1 MFYKDVDRYFI
12 PSIQCKS
19 LNLSDLEKY
28 DLQKMCGIY
37 DDWPS
42 IAKSYY
48 EKNLKKVNFAG
59 IDHIVF
65 AGMGGS
71 GALGDIFSAILSKTD
86 IHVCVV
92 KGYHLPNTVDS
103 KTLVV
108 VISISGNTD
117 ETLRILESA
126 HIQGCKLIAFT
137 SGGKME
143 KICIE
148 KNIEFRK
155 IEEFHSPRASFPSFL
170 YSILNILSPIIPI
183 KKEEVL
189 ESIREMECLQ
199 KEISSKNLSENNPAL
214 SLAKWIT
221 DIPLIYYPF
230 GLQSAAIRFKNSLQE
245 NAKTHVIME
254 DIVESC
260 HNGIVA
266 WERKSSVQP
275 ILIKGADDHI
285 KTKEKYQ
292 IITEYFQQNK
302 IKYREIISIK
312 VNILSKIINLIY
324 LLDYSTI
331 YKAILYKIDPSP
343 VKSIDYV
350 KNRADKFA

>member
-1 MFYKDVDRYFI
+1 MYR
-12 PSIQCKS
+12 
-19 LNLSDLEKY
+19 
-28 DLQKMCGIY
+28 IY
-37 DDWPS
+37 DNWPK
-42 IAKSYY
+42 IAKLHY
-48 EKNLKKVNFAG
+48 EKNLEKINFTG

-92 KGYHLPNTVDS
+92 KGYHLPNTVNS
-103 KTLVV
+103 NTLVIA
-108 VISISGNTD
+108 ISISGNTD

-126 HIQGCKLIAFT
+126 AKQDCKLIAFT

-143 KICIE
+143 QICLE

-170 YSILNILSPIIPI
+170 YSLLNILSPIIPI

-189 ESIREMECLQ
+189 ESIQKLQFLQ
-199 KEISSKNLSENNPAL
+199 KEISSENLSENNPAL
-214 SLAKWIT
+214 SLAKWMT
-221 DIPLIYYPF
+221 NTPLIYYPF

-245 NAKTHVIME
+245 NSKTHVIME

-266 WERKSSVQP
+266 WEKKSNVQP

-292 IITEYFQQNK
+292 ILAEYFQQNK
-302 IKYREIISIK
+302 IKYREIISIEG
-312 VNILSKIINLIY
+312 NILSKIINLIY

-331 YKAILYKIDPSP
+331 YKAVLNKIDPSP

-350 KNRADKFA
+350 KNRTNQVT

>member
-1 MFYKDVDRYFI
+1 MYR
-12 PSIQCKS
+12 
-19 LNLSDLEKY
+19 
-28 DLQKMCGIY
+28 IY
-37 DDWPS
+37 DNWPK
-42 IAKSYY
+42 IAKLHY
-48 EKNLKKVNFAG
+48 EKNLEKINFTG

-71 GALGDIFSAILSKTD
+71 GSLGDIFSAILSKTD

-92 KGYHLPNTVDS
+92 KGYHLPNTVNS
-103 KTLVV
+103 NTLVIA
-108 VISISGNTD
+108 ISISGNTD
-117 ETLRILESA
+117 ETLRILELA
-126 HIQGCKLIAFT
+126 AKQDCKLIAFT

-143 KICIE
+143 QICLE

-170 YSILNILSPIIPI
+170 YSLLNILSPIIPI

-189 ESIREMECLQ
+189 ESIQKLEFLQ
-199 KEISSKNLSENNPAL
+199 KEISSENLSENNPAL
-214 SLAKWIT
+214 SLAKWMT
-221 DIPLIYYPF
+221 NTPLIYYPF
-230 GLQSAAIRFKNSLQE
+230 GLHSAAIRFKNSLQE
-245 NAKTHVIME
+245 NSKTHVIME

-266 WERKSSVQP
+266 WEKKSNVQP
-275 ILIKGADDHI
+275 ILIKGVDDHI

-292 IITEYFQQNK
+292 ILVEYFQQNK
-302 IKYREIISIK
+302 IKYREIISTEG
-312 VNILSKIINLIY
+312 NILSKIINLIY

-331 YKAILYKIDPSP
+331 YKAILDKIDPSL

-350 KNRADKFA
+350 KNRTNQFA

>member
-1 MFYKDVDRYFI
+1 MD
-12 PSIQCKS
+12 
-19 LNLSDLEKY
+19 LSDLEKY
-28 DLQKMCGIY
+28 DLQKMYKIY
-37 DDWPS
+37 DDWPN
-42 IAKSYY
+42 IARFYY
-48 EKNLKKVNFAG
+48 EKDLKKVNFTG

-71 GALGDIFSAILSKTD
+71 GALGDIFSSILSKTD

-103 KTLVV
+103 NTLVV

-126 HIQGCKLIAFT
+126 HNHGCKLIVFT

-143 KICIE
+143 QICLE
-148 KNIEFRK
+148 KKIEFRK
-155 IEEFHSPRASFPSFL
+155 IEEFHSPRASFPSFV

-183 KKEEVL
+183 KKEEVF
-189 ESIREMECLQ
+189 ESIKEMQILQ
-199 KEISSKNLSENNPAL
+199 REISSKNCSENNPAL
-214 SLAKWIT
+214 SLAEWIT

-266 WERKSSVQP
+266 WERKSNVQP
-275 ILIKGADDHI
+275 ILIRGADDHI

-292 IITEYFQQNK
+292 ILTEYFQQNQ
-302 IKYREIISIK
+302 INYREITSIK
-312 VNILSKIINLIY
+312 GNILSKIINLIY

-331 YKAILYKIDPSP
+331 YKAVLYKIDPSP
-343 VKSIDYV
+343 VKSIDYI
-350 KNRADKFA
+350 KNKLSF

>member
-1 MFYKDVDRYFI
+1 MLD
-12 PSIQCKS
+12 
-19 LNLSDLEKY
+19 LSTIEKY
-28 DLQKMCGIY
+28 DLQKMYKIY
-37 DDWPS
+37 DSWPN
-42 IAKSYY
+42 IAKLHY
-48 EKNLKKVNFAG
+48 EKNLEKVNFTG
-59 IDHIVF
+59 IDHIIF

-92 KGYHLPNTVDS
+92 KGYNLPNTVNS
-103 KTLVV
+103 NTLVV
-108 VISISGNTD
+108 AISISGNTD
-117 ETLRILESA
+117 ETISILESA
-126 HIQGCKLIAFT
+126 DKQDCKLIAFT

-143 KICIE
+143 QICLE

-189 ESIREMECLQ
+189 ESIRKLQCLQ
-199 KEISSKNLSENNPAL
+199 REISSENLSENNPAL
-214 SLAKWIT
+214 SLAEWIT
-221 DIPLIYYPF
+221 DTPLIYYPF

-245 NAKTHVIME
+245 NSKIHVIME
-254 DIVESC
+254 DIIESC

-266 WERKSSVQP
+266 WEKKSNVQP
-275 ILIKGADDHI
+275 ILIKGIDDHI

-292 IITEYFQQNK
+292 IMIEYFQQNK
-302 IKYREIISIK
+302 IKYREIISIEG
-312 VNILSKIINLIY
+312 NILSKIINLIY

-331 YKAILYKIDPSP
+331 YKAILDKIDPSP
-343 VKSIDYV
+343 VKSIDYM
-350 KNRADKFA
+350 KKKISTK

>member
-1 MFYKDVDRYFI
+1 MNI
-12 PSIQCKS
+12 
-19 LNLSDLEKY
+19 SDLEKY
-28 DLQKMCGIY
+28 DLQKMYKIY
-37 DDWPS
+37 DDWPN

-48 EKNLKKVNFAG
+48 EKDLKKVNFTG

-71 GALGDIFSAILSKTD
+71 GALGDIFAAILSKTN

-117 ETLRILESA
+117 ETLKILESA
-126 HIQGCKLIAFT
+126 HDQGCKLIVFT

-143 KICIE
+143 KICLE

-189 ESIREMECLQ
+189 ESIKELQ
-199 KEISSKNLSENNPAL
+199 YLQSEISSENLSENNPAL
-214 SLAKWIT
+214 CLAKWIT

-245 NAKTHVIME
+245 NAKTHAIME

-266 WERKSSVQP
+266 WERKSNVQP
-275 ILIKGADDHI
+275 ILIKGADDHV

-292 IITEYFQQNK
+292 ILTEYFQQNK
-302 IKYREIISIK
+302 IKYKGITSING
-312 VNILSKIINLIY
+312 NILSKIINLIY

-331 YKAILYKIDPSP
+331 YKAVLNKIDPSP

-350 KNRADKFA
+350 KNRTNQFV